1 MRRFHLILLDDASSE
16 PRRVDFHAESP
27 DHAFQV
33 ARNETDGTHVE
44 LWDGTTLLARMT
56 KSTANMWKLLPC
68 EDSATMTLS
77 NISLHAQASGIRAQP
92 GPVQRVEG
100 ETG

>member
-1 MRRFHLILLDDASSE
+1 MRRFHLILLDDMSSE
-16 PRRVDFHAESP
+16 PRRIDFHAEGP

-44 LWDGTTLLARMT
+44 LWDGDNLLARMT

-68 EDSATMTLS
+68 EELEPAPLS
-77 NISLHAQASGIRAQP
+77 NISARHQEASRP
-92 GPVQRVEG
+92 GERYSPATRPSPAS
-100 ETG
+100 